1 MISKETRE
9 KIVAQ
14 STKEIAFDRR
24 HKQGKTGN
32 WAINEALYYGR
43 KLTQTEARANV
54 DLGRM
59 QEFVHTLL
67 SKIDNPLVFKFLKKK
82 EAQLRRVQRLNALRQ
97 TDSQRD
103 SWDIKDLVGKKQG
116 IIYGRAVYS
125 YYADSENGYRA
136 HLNNA
141 DVYDYLIDPAGGGID
156 LEQAMNMGDYGV
168 ILSRADIEAGVESGI
183 YIKEE
188 ADLILAGTGNNN
200 ESNQEQTN
208 KRNRTN
214 DQGTIGDKELQS
226 DNKFKFWRWFT
237 TYYDPT
243 TKKSERYYLLMQE
256 NGRCLRVEF
265 LTDLF
270 SATKDFP
277 KGAWPY
283 WSWAA
288 FPDLTEFWTPSYCD
302 YVREI
307 FMAQNVSINQ
317 MLDNAEQVNKPMKV
331 VNVGAIENLA
341 ELKYR
346 RDGIIK
352 TKGDFDANR
361 AVQLLQT
368 PSITTPISVYNLLEA
383 IQEKASGVT
392 AGAKGVADEEG
403 KVGIYEGNQEAQAD
417 RFGLLNKSYSFGY
430 TRFARLYEIGVRDHL
445 TKKTSVDILGPEG
458 IETEEVSKRDIF
470 RKNDDFAVLIEASN
484 AETLSSVQK
493 QSAKLAFLN
502 ANRNNAILNPKKA
515 LEMEAVIA
523 GYTEEEIKQL
533 TDLSEFGNIELMA
546 EAERDIEAL
555 LDGDDIK
562 PNKAANN
569 AYKQR
574 FVDYMKDHEED
585 MTDTQKQALIKY
597 VESLANTI
605 MVNETRSLNNH
616 LINILNQRATSGGA
630 MPTDINTKPALLKEN
645 G

>member
-1 MISKETRE
+1 
-9 KIVAQ
+9 
-14 STKEIAFDRR
+14 
-24 HKQGKTGN
+24 
-32 WAINEALYYGR
+32 
-43 KLTQTEARANV
+43 
-54 DLGRM
+54 
-59 QEFVHTLL
+59 
-67 SKIDNPLVFKFLKKK
+67 
-82 EAQLRRVQRLNALRQ
+82 
-97 TDSQRD
+97 
-103 SWDIKDLVGKKQG
+103 
-116 IIYGRAVYS
+116 
-125 YYADSENGYRA
+125 
-136 HLNNA
+136 
-141 DVYDYLIDPAGGGID
+141 
-156 LEQAMNMGDYGV
+156 
-168 ILSRADIEAGVESGI
+168 
-183 YIKEE
+183 
-188 ADLILAGTGNNN
+188 
-200 ESNQEQTN
+200 
-208 KRNRTN
+208 
-214 DQGTIGDKELQS
+214 
-226 DNKFKFWRWFT
+226 
-237 TYYDPT
+237 
-243 TKKSERYYLLMQE
+243 
-256 NGRCLRVEF
+256 
-265 LTDLF
+265 
-270 SATKDFP
+270 
-277 KGAWPY
+277 
-283 WSWAA
+283 
-288 FPDLTEFWTPSYCD
+288 
-302 YVREI
+302 
-307 FMAQNVSINQ
+307 

-352 TKGDFDANR
+352 TKGDYDANR
-361 AVQLLQT
+361 AVQLLNT

-445 TKKTSVDILGPEG
+445 SKKIAIDILGPEG

-493 QSAKLAFLN
+493 QSSKLAFLN
-502 ANRNNAILNPKKA
+502 ANRNNAIINPKKA

-562 PNKAANN
+562 PNQAANN

-574 FVDYMKDHEED
+574 IVDYMRDHEED

-616 LINILNQRATSGGA
+616 LINILNQRAASGGA
-630 MPTDINTKPALLKEN
+630 MPTDINNKPAPINEN
-645 G
+645 GENNL